1 MQKVYEELTNQFRKN
16 GGYVSQSKYDYIV
29 KRHTNLFEDSET
41 IFILLQ
47 ASGYPISEYKD
58 GYKLETYFTPYQEQK
73 FCIID
78 IETNG
83 SKPDNSQ
90 VIEIGAVMVQNGEII
105 DVFETFV
112 ECAFIPE
119 YISKIT
125 GIEQSDL
132 KGAPSRKEALTKL
145 REFMQDAVFV
155 AHNVSFDY
163 SFLSSSFNRFG
174 LGDIGN
180 PRFCT
185 INLAKRTFESPKYGL
200 AYLNESLNIK
210 TATHHRAYS
219 DALSAFFVMKKS
231 LETLPNYVITTDDL
245 IKFSTSSKRERGLKK
260 RRVESKKVLIM
271 CTGNSCRSIIAEALI
286 NRYLD
291 GIEAYSCGVAP
302 SGKVNKNAK
311 RVLKENGIWRNSY
324 HSKHLDEVINLN
336 FDLVVTVCSHA
347 KENCPIFPKAIKT
360 THIGFTDPDGKEYD
374 EFIETYR
381 DIKNILLPKIRKRV

>member
-1 MQKVYEELTNQFRKN
+1 MLKVYDELTTKFRK
-16 GGYVSQSKYDYIV
+16 SKGVISVREYNTIV
-29 KRHTNLFEDSET
+29 QKHASLFEDSYT
-41 IFILLQ
+41 IFLLLQ

-58 GYKLETYFTPYQEQK
+58 GYRLDTYFTPYQEQK

-132 KGAPSRKEALTKL
+132 IGAPSRKEALTKL
-145 REFMQDAVFV
+145 REFMQESIFV

-163 SFLSSSFNRFG
+163 SFLTSSFNRFG

-180 PRFCT
+180 QKFCT
-185 INLAKRTFESPKYGL
+185 INLAKRTFKSQKYGL
-200 AYLNESLNIK
+200 AYLNETLNIR

-231 LETLPNYVITTDDL
+231 LETIPNYVITTDDL
-245 IKFSTSSKRERGLKK
+245 IRFSTSSRRERGLK
-260 RRVESKKVLIM
+260 SL
-271 CTGNSCRSIIAEALI
+271 
-286 NRYLD
+286 
-291 GIEAYSCGVAP
+291 
-302 SGKVNKNAK
+302 NK
-311 RVLKENGIWRNSY
+311 
-324 HSKHLDEVINLN
+324 
-336 FDLVVTVCSHA
+336 
-347 KENCPIFPKAIKT
+347 
-360 THIGFTDPDGKEYD
+360 
-374 EFIETYR
+374 
-381 DIKNILLPKIRKRV
+381 